1 MRRKPCHGPEC
12 REWCE
17 ECASRYAG
25 DDSLRYGSPT
35 PEICQMCGF
44 EGPMSDWYAE
54 RDAEEEDA
62 SR

>member
-1 MRRKPCHGPEC
+1 MGMRPCHGPEC
-12 REWCE
+12 RAWRE
-17 ECASRYAG
+17 EFQMHYAG
-25 DDSLRYGSPT
+25 DDNDVLGG
-35 PEICQMCGF
+35 EVCQMCGF